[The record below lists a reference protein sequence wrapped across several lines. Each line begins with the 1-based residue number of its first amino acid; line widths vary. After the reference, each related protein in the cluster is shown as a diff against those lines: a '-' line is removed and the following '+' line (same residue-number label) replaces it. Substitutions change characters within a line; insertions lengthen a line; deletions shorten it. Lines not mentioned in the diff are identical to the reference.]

1 MRRSG
6 LTGDRAEWRQGL
18 CELVGD
24 ALIAPSFPSE
34 AELKDLL
41 SVPASRCSALRSTL
55 VTSAS
60 RAANAQ
66 AELPAAAAGGDSQ
79 AAAASG
85 PAIVPMPIIRL
96 KSTARLPAV
105 LWSRGDQA
113 TLLRLRQPTVSPVM
127 TRSRSRLALASE
139 GAPSGSAGPASPH

>member
-1 MRRSG
+1 
-6 LTGDRAEWRQGL
+6 L

-60 RAANAQ
+60 RAANPQ

-79 AAAASG
+79 AAAAPG

-96 KSTARLPAV
+96 GSRHFGFEGCNSAVFFAPANRDSSSHILLLGDKLALRRLRVSTLVCGVARL
-105 LWSRGDQA
+105 
-113 TLLRLRQPTVSPVM
+113 
-127 TRSRSRLALASE
+127 
-139 GAPSGSAGPASPH
+139 